1 MDIEEEFVTNVYNRI
16 APDFKKRRPFLWDWI
31 KSFLYDI
38 PRGSSLMD
46 IGCGGGR
53 VGQEC
58 LSMSIEYT
66 GVDSSQSFIDICTE
80 DGLSAF
86 KCDMCNLPFQDNS
99 QDYITSIASFH
110 HIASYERR
118 IAALKEMKRVLRP
131 KGKILLSVW
140 SINQPEKTRRTF
152 TKYGDTMV
160 PWNRPGLETMR
171 YYYIFK
177 LIEIRGLINEC
188 GLAVERYNWECGN
201 EVFILSQDFM

>member
-1 MDIEEEFVTNVYNRI
+1 MDIEQEYVTNAYNRI

-31 KSFLYDI
+31 QSFLYDI
-38 PRGSSLMD
+38 RPGSSLMD

-58 LSMSIEYT
+58 RAMSIKYT
-66 GVDSSQSFIDICTE
+66 GIDSSQSFIDICIE
-80 DGLSAF
+80 DGLVAL

-110 HIASYERR
+110 HIATNERR
-118 IAALKEMKRVLRP
+118 ITALKEMKRVLRP
-131 KGKILLSVW
+131 NGKILLSVW
-140 SINQPEKTRRTF
+140 SIKQPAKTRRIF

-188 GLAVERYNWECGN
+188 GLTVERYNWECGN
-201 EVFILSQDFM
+201 EVLILS